1 MNPHPFALRPGML
14 CAALLSALSSADA
27 ETVGPMVGQVTATEA
42 RLLYRPGTVERDLRI
57 DILNAQGAVT
67 ATASATSAAAAD
79 YVAKFHATGLAPD
92 TRYTYRLLDVTGGG
106 STLLAGNDGTCGFR
120 TPLPRGQAGV
130 VTLAAISCAD
140 ATSET
145 VWERMAGMNLDGLL
159 LGGDT
164 PYVDTS
170 VLATVRQI
178 HQIFLSRPRM
188 AALLRKTPTLSTWD
202 DHDFAWNGS
211 CGAGTDRKNAVPQEK
226 RRISKNLFL
235 QFKHQVQQKPIALAY
250 PQQRPLDD
258 LLTDN
263 DTGIQESFDYG
274 PVRIIMLDGRTYR
287 EDPSDDKDDDEMP
300 TRSLLGKAQRT
311 WLESQLKAGNDLKL
325 LCSGST
331 LTRSGES
338 WDHYMDYQWLIDKG
352 FKKTI
357 VLSGDIH
364 KNATQLHGANLFE
377 VTSSGAALPRI
388 GGGSGN
394 FGILEPEGGQV
405 KITLYE
411 KDGLDKTKM
420 LPI

>member
-1 MNPHPFALRPGML
+1 
-14 CAALLSALSSADA
+14 
-27 ETVGPMVGQVTATEA
+27 MVGQVTATEA

-202 DHDFAWNGS
+202 DHDFGLNNGNGLTFAGGKPVTRQVFVEYRAHDQYGT
-211 CGAGTDRKNAVPQEK
+211 GAGGVYCKNDMGAVEV
-226 RRISKNLFL
+226 F
-235 QFKHQVQQKPIALAY
+235 
-250 PQQRPLDD
+250 
-258 LLTDN
+258 
-263 DTGIQESFDYG
+263 
-274 PVRIIMLDGRTYR
+274 MLDPRWFSQT
-287 EDPSDDKDDDEMP
+287 EPSPVDPAQK
-300 TRSLLGKAQRT
+300 TCFGAAQWAWLKQSLLASR
-311 WLESQLKAGNDLKL
+311 APFKL
-325 LCSGST
+325 LVMGQI
-331 LTRSGES
+331 
-338 WDHYMDYQWLIDKG
+338 WVDKKNTETDDMHTYWYERDALFDFIRENRIPG
-352 FKKTI
+352 V
-357 VLSGDIH
+357 VLVGGDIH
-364 KNATQLHGANLFE
+364 LSQHHIHRRRVGYDLH
-377 VTSSGAALPRI
+377 
-388 GGGSGN
+388 
-394 FGILEPEGGQV
+394 
-405 KITLYE
+405 
-411 KDGLDKTKM
+411 
-420 LPI
+420 